1 MPARILTIAQQKGG
15 AGKTSL
21 TAHLAAALAGQ
32 GHRVALI
39 DIDPQGSLTAWAG
52 LRPAGLEP
60 NLDLSTV
67 SGWRTGPEVERQ
79 ARDHDFV
86 LIDCPPHGETASKLA
101 VRAADLIVVPMQPSP
116 LDLWATRA
124 TIDLI
129 AGEKRPLRLVLNRVP
144 ARGSLSDAMAREL
157 AQTGAPVAAATL
169 GNRQAFAAALVEG
182 LGVTEYEPRGQAAAE
197 MLALADELIATLGPA
212 RAR

>member
-21 TAHLAAALAGQ
+21 TAHLAAAFAGQ

-52 LRPAGLEP
+52 LRPAGFDPHL
-60 NLDLSTV
+60 NLSTV

-79 ARDHDFV
+79 ARDHDIV
-86 LIDCPPHGETASKLA
+86 LIDCPPHGETAAKLA

-124 TIDLI
+124 TIALI

-157 AQTGAPVAAATL
+157 AETGAPIAEATL

-197 MLALADELIATLGPA
+197 MTALADELLATLSPA
-212 RAR
+212 RKR